1 MFTDKID
8 EITIVWGIDD
18 VRSIAEDLTDDQCRE
33 VLQMAKNNHDA
44 NVGINWEVLEQ
55 YVEEVKNS

>member
-18 VRSIAEDLTDDQCRE
+18 VKSIAEDLTDDQCRE

-55 YVEEVKNS
+55 YAEEVKNS